1 MNWSRLLFSF
11 EGRIGRAPYWYF
23 VLGVTVLFGA
33 LFAFAGASLYGSL
46 VVGAADAEP
55 AIGIAGWLL
64 PLASL
69 ALLWPSLA
77 IAAKRWHDV
86 DKSAWWILIALVPV
100 VGGLVALVFNGFI
113 AGTPG
118 ANRFGEPPGS
128 GVAS

>member
-1 MNWSRLLFSF
+1 MSWSQLLFSF

-23 VLGVTVLFGA
+23 VLATMLLFGV

-46 VVGAADAEP
+46 SATAPGATPGSGAA
-55 AIGIAGWLL
+55 GMLL
-64 PLASL
+64 PLACL

-100 VGGLVALVFNGFI
+100 VGGLIALVFNGFV
-113 AGTPG
+113 AGTPS
-118 ANRFGEPPGS
+118 ANRFGNPPAS
-128 GVAS
+128 GAVS